1 MHDLFIFT
9 ITNISTDGK
18 AWTDV
23 SRLVATTRMK
33 LETDT
38 MLTAFMI
45 MMVSVLICQVMSTD

>member
-1 MHDLFIFT
+1 MHDLLVFT

-18 AWTDV
+18 ALTDV

-38 MLTAFMI
+38 MLTVF